1 MKKRNFSAEFKRESA
16 QLVVD
21 QKYTVADAAKA
32 MDVGLSTM
40 TRWVKQLRDERQGKT
55 PKASP
60 ITPEQIEIRKLRKKL
75 QRIEMENEILKKG
88 GVLRKAVR
96 LRYAFIRDNTC
107 CWPVRLLCRVLDVHP
122 SGFYAWLQQPH
133 SQRHQ
138 ADLRL
143 TGQIK
148 QFWLESGC
156 VYGYRKIHL
165 DLRDSGQQCGVN
177 RVWRLMKRV
186 GIKAQVGY
194 RSPRARKGEASIMSP
209 NRLQRQFNPD
219 APDERWVTDI
229 TYIRTHE
236 GWLYLA
242 VVVDLFSRKI
252 IGWSMQSRMTKDI
265 VLNALLMAVWR
276 RNPEKQVLV
285 HSDQG
290 SQYTSHEWQSFLK
303 SHGLEG
309 SMSRRGNCH
318 DNAVAESFFQL
329 LKRERIKKKIYGMR
343 EEARS
348 DIFDYIE
355 MFYNSKRRHGSS
367 EQMSPTEYENQY
379 YQRLGSV

>member
-1 MKKRNFSAEFKRESA
+1 MSGKRYPEEFKIEA
-16 QLVVD
+16 VKQVVD
-21 QKYTVADAAKA
+21 RGYSVSSVATRLDITTHSLYAWIKKYGPDSSTNKEQSDAQAEIFRLQKELKRVT
-32 MDVGLSTM
+32 
-40 TRWVKQLRDERQGKT
+40 DERD
-55 PKASP
+55 
-60 ITPEQIEIRKLRKKL
+60 IFKKS
-75 QRIEMENEILKKG
+75 R

-96 LRYAFIRDNTC
+96 LRYAFIRDNTR

-133 SQRHQ
+133 SQREQ
-138 ADLRL
+138 ANQML

-165 DLRDSGQQCGVN
+165 DLRDTGQQCGVN
-177 RVWRLMKRV
+177 RVWQLMKRA

-194 RSPRARKGEASIMSP
+194 RSPRARKGEDSIVAP
-209 NRLQRQFNPD
+209 DRLQRQFNPD

-242 VVVDLFSRKI
+242 VVVDLFSRKV
-252 IGWSMQSRMTKDI
+252 IGWSMQPRMTKEI
-265 VLNALLMAVWR
+265 VLNALLMALWR
-276 RNPEKQVLV
+276 RNPQKAVLV

-290 SQYTSHEWQSFLK
+290 SQYTSYEWQSFLK

-329 LKRERIKKKIYGMR
+329 LKRERVKKKIYGTR

-367 EQMSPTEYENQY
+367 DKMPPTEYENRY
-379 YQRLGSV
+379 YRRLESV

>member
-1 MKKRNFSAEFKRESA
+1 MSGKRYPEEFKIEA
-16 QLVVD
+16 VKQVVD
-21 QKYTVADAAKA
+21 RGYSVASVATRLDITTHSLYSWIKKYGPDSSTNKEQSDAQAELRRLQKELKRVT
-32 MDVGLSTM
+32 
-40 TRWVKQLRDERQGKT
+40 DERD
-55 PKASP
+55 
-60 ITPEQIEIRKLRKKL
+60 IFKKS
-75 QRIEMENEILKKG
+75 R

-138 ADLRL
+138 EDLRL

-165 DLRDSGQQCGVN
+165 DLRDSGQQYGVN

-194 RSPRARKGEASIMSP
+194 RSPRARKGEASIVSP

-276 RNPEKQVLV
+276 RNPQKQVLV

-329 LKRERIKKKIYGMR
+329 LKRERIKKKIYGTR

-367 EQMSPTEYENQY
+367 DQMSPTEYENQY

>member
-1 MKKRNFSAEFKRESA
+1 MSGKGYPEEFKIEA
-16 QLVVD
+16 VKQVVD
-21 QKYTVADAAKA
+21 RGYSVSSVATRLDITTHSLYAWIKKCGPDSSTNKEQSDAQAEIRRLQKELKRVT
-32 MDVGLSTM
+32 
-40 TRWVKQLRDERQGKT
+40 DERD
-55 PKASP
+55 
-60 ITPEQIEIRKLRKKL
+60 
-75 QRIEMENEILKKG
+75 ILKKAAAYFAK
-88 GVLRKAVR
+88 LS
-96 LRYAFIRDNTC
+96 LRYTFIRDNTR

-133 SQRHQ
+133 SQREQ
-138 ADLRL
+138 ANQML

-156 VYGYRKIHL
+156 VYDYRKIHL
-165 DLRDSGQQCGVN
+165 DLRDTGQQCGVN
-177 RVWRLMKRV
+177 RVWRLMKRA

-194 RSPRARKGEASIMSP
+194 RSPRARKGEDSIVAP
-209 NRLQRQFNPD
+209 DRLQRQFNPD

-229 TYIRTHE
+229 TYIRTQE

-242 VVVDLFSRKI
+242 VVIDLFSRKV
-252 IGWSMQSRMTKDI
+252 IGWSMQPRMTKEI
-265 VLNALLMAVWR
+265 VLNALLMALWR
-276 RNPEKQVLV
+276 RNPQKAVLV

-329 LKRERIKKKIYGMR
+329 LKRERIKKKLYGTR

-367 EQMSPTEYENQY
+367 DKMPPTEYENRY
-379 YQRLGSV
+379 YRRLESV

>member
-60 ITPEQIEIRKLRKKL
+60 ITPEQIEIRELRKKL
-75 QRIEMENEILKKG
+75 QRIEMENEILKK

-329 LKRERIKKKIYGMR
+329 LKRERIKKKIYGTR

>member
-1 MKKRNFSAEFKRESA
+1 MSGKRYPEEFKIEA
-16 QLVVD
+16 VKQVVD
-21 QKYTVADAAKA
+21 RGYSVSSVATRLDITTHSLYAWIKKYGPDSSTNKEQSDAQAEILRLQKELKRVT
-32 MDVGLSTM
+32 
-40 TRWVKQLRDERQGKT
+40 DERD
-55 PKASP
+55 
-60 ITPEQIEIRKLRKKL
+60 IFKKS
-75 QRIEMENEILKKG
+75 R

-96 LRYAFIRDNTC
+96 LRYAFICDNTH

-133 SQRHQ
+133 SQREQ
-138 ADLRL
+138 ANQML

-165 DLRDSGQQCGVN
+165 DLRDTGQQCGVN
-177 RVWRLMKRV
+177 RVWRLMKRA

-194 RSPRARKGEASIMSP
+194 RSPRARKGEDSIVAP
-209 NRLQRQFNPD
+209 DRLQRQFNPD

-242 VVVDLFSRKI
+242 VVVDLFSRKV
-252 IGWSMQSRMTKDI
+252 IGWSMQPRMTKEI
-265 VLNALLMAVWR
+265 VLNALLMALWR
-276 RNPEKQVLV
+276 RNPQKAVLV
-285 HSDQG
+285 HSDQV
-290 SQYTSHEWQSFLK
+290 SQYTSYEWQSFLK

-329 LKRERIKKKIYGMR
+329 LKRERIKKKIYGTR

-367 EQMSPTEYENQY
+367 DKMPPTEYEKRY
-379 YQRLGSV
+379 YRRLESV

>member
-1 MKKRNFSAEFKRESA
+1 MSGKRYPEEFKTEA
-16 QLVVD
+16 VKQVVD
-21 QKYTVADAAKA
+21 RGYSVASVATRLDITTHSLYSWIKKYGPDSSTNKEQSDAQAEIRRLQKELKRVT
-32 MDVGLSTM
+32 
-40 TRWVKQLRDERQGKT
+40 DERD
-55 PKASP
+55 
-60 ITPEQIEIRKLRKKL
+60 IFKKS
-75 QRIEMENEILKKG
+75 R

-96 LRYAFIRDNTC
+96 LRYAFIRDNSC

-194 RSPRARKGEASIMSP
+194 RSPRARKGEASIVSP

-329 LKRERIKKKIYGMR
+329 LKRERIKKKIYGTR

>member
-1 MKKRNFSAEFKRESA
+1 MSGKRYPEEFKIEA
-16 QLVVD
+16 VKQVVD
-21 QKYTVADAAKA
+21 RGYSVSSVATRLDITTHSLYAWIKKYGPDSSTNKEQSDAQAEILRLQKELKRVT
-32 MDVGLSTM
+32 
-40 TRWVKQLRDERQGKT
+40 DERD
-55 PKASP
+55 
-60 ITPEQIEIRKLRKKL
+60 IFKKS
-75 QRIEMENEILKKG
+75 R

-96 LRYAFIRDNTC
+96 LRYAFIRDNTH

-133 SQRHQ
+133 SQREQ
-138 ADLRL
+138 ANQML

-165 DLRDSGQQCGVN
+165 DLRDTGQQCGVN
-177 RVWRLMKRV
+177 RVWRLMKRA

-194 RSPRARKGEASIMSP
+194 RSPRARKGEDSIVAP
-209 NRLQRQFNPD
+209 DRLQRQFNPD

-242 VVVDLFSRKI
+242 VVVDLFSRKV
-252 IGWSMQSRMTKDI
+252 IGWSMQPRMTKEI
-265 VLNALLMAVWR
+265 VLNALLMALWR
-276 RNPEKQVLV
+276 RNPQKAVLV
-285 HSDQG
+285 HSDQV
-290 SQYTSHEWQSFLK
+290 SQYTSYEWQSFLK

-329 LKRERIKKKIYGMR
+329 LKRERVKKKIYGTR

-367 EQMSPTEYENQY
+367 DKMPPTEYENRY
-379 YQRLGSV
+379 YRRLESV